1 MKATSSAWQ
10 QSFCRNFV
18 MNKVYQ
24 LDVPQPTD
32 ESASEPPLPP
42 NAYPTSALLS
52 TKVPD
57 KTCASWA
64 EQMLLCA
71 SFFTIF
77 LVLEMASK
85 TAQGWPGAPAFYL
98 PLGLVIALFL
108 WGGLGYWPLV
118 FFSALVGA
126 VVNYHRPLMSWC
138 GVPGVAG
145 VYCFYAGGAAIA
157 RKWWRIDPRLATVG
171 DVGRLALTFLT
182 CAIPTAIIGMLTLLG
197 DGLIS
202 RADAIKTAVNWWES
216 DSIAIISFA
225 PLLLI
230 YGSTRLTDWMRQHTS
245 TRYFPDRT
253 THRTFTDWLMIG
265 LQGGS
270 VLVALWLVFFCNV
283 AIPYQPVYILFIPV
297 IWIAVQHG
305 LPGVTI
311 ATCVINVSAM
321 FTADA
326 THSAG
331 TALPRLQLAML
342 ALALTGLCVGAAVSE
357 RKRVEEALEKSE
369 SNLRHAQQVATVG
382 SWHVNILEDEL
393 SWSEETYR
401 LFNLPR
407 EMPIDINL
415 VEKYIHPDDRATF
428 RTRWAAAFSTGRYE
442 YEHRMVVDGVT
453 KWVRALAQVEF
464 DKQHC
469 PITITGTVQDI
480 TDRKWAEEALRQ
492 AEEKYHALFEDAVVG
507 MYQSTPDGF
516 LLTVNRALAKMF
528 GFSSSEEMLAEITE
542 IPRVNGDGFKN
553 PEDFKQL
560 LETKSEVRD
569 LEYEVRRP
577 DGKQLWIL
585 ENARTISGS
594 DGNALFIEGALL
606 DISQRKFLEAQLRQA
621 QKMEAIGR
629 LAGGVAHDFNNA
641 LGVMMGYCELAQLSL
656 STDSPLHKNL
666 SEIIKAGN
674 RASSLTRQLLAFSR
688 KQAIEPVVLDLNSV
702 VSDTEKML
710 RRLIGEDIE
719 LTMTRDPKLKRVKA
733 DKGQIEQILMN
744 LVVNARDAMPRGGRL
759 AIETANIEFR
769 EPDILRHSFLK
780 PGRFV
785 VLSVADT
792 GCGMSQDVQAHI
804 FEPFFTTKD
813 PDRGTGLGLST
824 VYGIVKRSN
833 GFLLVESEIGKG
845 TIFKVCL
852 PQVDEVNEVA
862 QTVVEN
868 KFSPKGIET
877 VLLVEDEASLL
888 RLASGCLSTCGYNV
902 LQAHDGQDA
911 LEVAARYRAP
921 IHLLLTD
928 VIMPGISG
936 RELAENL
943 RLARPEVK
951 ILYMSGYTHDLVT
964 QQGILETGSE
974 LLHKPFAIN
983 ALLAK
988 VRDVL
993 DDKALHVVA
1002 Q

>member
-1 MKATSSAWQ
+1 
-10 QSFCRNFV
+10 

-24 LDVPQPTD
+24 LDVHQPTD
-32 ESASEPPLPP
+32 ESASELPLPP
-42 NAYPTSALLS
+42 NAYPTTALLAADAS
-52 TKVPD
+52 DNPR
-57 KTCASWA
+57 ASWA
-64 EQMLLCA
+64 KQMLLSA
-71 SFFTIF
+71 GFFAIF

-118 FFSALVGA
+118 FVSALIGA
-126 VVNYHRPLMSWC
+126 AVNYHRPLMSWC
-138 GVPGVAG
+138 GIPGIVG
-145 VYCFYAGGAAIA
+145 VYCSYVGGVAIA
-157 RKWWRIDPRLATVG
+157 RKWWRIDPRLATVS

-182 CAIPTAIIGMLTLLG
+182 CAIPTAVIGMLTLLG

-202 RADAIKTAVNWWES
+202 HSDAIKTAVNWWQS

-230 YGSTRLTDWMRQHTS
+230 YGSPRLTHWMRERST
-245 TRYFPDRT
+245 TRYSADRT
-253 THRTFTDWLMIG
+253 IHRTFANWMMIG

-270 VLVALWLVFFCNV
+270 VLFALWLVFFCDV
-283 AIPYQPVYILFIPV
+283 AIPYQPVYILFIPL

-305 LPGVTI
+305 LPGATI
-311 ATCVINVSAM
+311 ATCVINVTAM

-357 RKRVEEALEKSE
+357 RKRVEQALEKSE

-382 SWHVNILEDEL
+382 SWHVNIPEDEL
-393 SWSEETYR
+393 TWSEETYR

-415 VEKYIHPDDRATF
+415 VEKYIHPDDRPTF
-428 RTRWAAAFSTGRYE
+428 RTKWAAAFSTGRYE

-464 DKQHC
+464 DKRHC
-469 PITITGTVQDI
+469 PVTVTGTVQDI

-492 AEEKYHALFEDAVVG
+492 AEEKYRALFEDAVVG
-507 MYQSTPDGF
+507 MYQGTPDGF
-516 LLTVNRALAKMF
+516 LLTVNRALAQMF
-528 GFSSSEEMLAEITE
+528 GFSSSDEMLAEITE
-542 IPRVNGDGFKN
+542 IPRVKADGTKN
-553 PEDFKQL
+553 QEVFKQL
-560 LETKSEVRD
+560 LEAKNEVRD

-585 ENARTISGS
+585 ENAHTICGP
-594 DGNALFIEGALL
+594 DGKTLFVEGALL

-641 LGVMMGYCELAQLSL
+641 LGVMMGYCELAQLNL
-656 STDSPLHKNL
+656 SIDSPLHKNL

-688 KQAIEPVVLDLNSV
+688 KQSIEPVVLDLNSV

-710 RRLIGEDIE
+710 RRLIGEDID
-719 LTMTRDPKLKRVKA
+719 LTMKRDPKLKRVKA

-769 EPDILRHSFLK
+769 EPDTLRHTFLK
-780 PGRFV
+780 PGHFV

-845 TIFKVCL
+845 TTFKVCL
-852 PQVDEVNEVA
+852 PQVDDVNEVA
-862 QTVVEN
+862 QTVSEN
-868 KFSPKGIET
+868 KTIPHGVET
-877 VLLVEDEASLL
+877 VLLVEDEESLR
-888 RLASGCLSTCGYNV
+888 RLAFGCLATSGYNV
-902 LQAHDGQDA
+902 LEAHDGQDA
-911 LEVAARYRAP
+911 LKVAARYSSP

-936 RELAENL
+936 RELADSL
-943 RLARPEVK
+943 KLARPEVK

-964 QQGILETGSE
+964 QRGILDTGSE

-993 DDKALHVVA
+993 DGKALHAVA